1 MSINRFYL
9 NAVVNALFARGF
21 TIDVRHQSSK
31 SLSAKRDEK
40 IAISRHGGQMRT
52 TNSTFRHMMPRRM
65 LLAFLKTIFG
75 LTLFGT
81 VIMSGGAAFAKSL
94 SLNPAQLGTFCPPGS
109 EPADAKHTN
118 LLSVRDQAEIKKN
131 VQGFMALDATARRS
145 LGHPLGPQDYWEKGY
160 TAMFDVAKEVPSDW
174 VLYIAYR
181 HSNTCVNKN
190 GAVAIILLDVA
201 KMAGQ
206 KIEKP
211 PKRYPSFTSPQSYW
225 DAFSKVAVVQ
235 PEKEATPEQPVLFT
249 AIPLYKTGYGDWRI
263 EQEKVP
269 TLRKFIK
276 AEWQEDIAQTKKFS
290 QCNAP
295 VQRFPGNCE
304 LNEEKKQLF
313 IKYSR
318 PAWSVYPKD
327 MKLGITPHSLVKP

>member
-145 LGHPLGPQDYWEKGY
+145 LGHPLGPQDYWERGY
-160 TAMFDVAKEVPSDW
+160 TVMFDVTKEVPHDG

-181 HSNTCVNKN
+181 FTNTCARKD
-190 GAVAIILLDVA
+190 GAWATILLDI
-201 KMAGQ
+201 AGISGR
-206 KIEKP
+206 KIEKIFQG
-211 PKRYPSFTSPQSYW
+211 SLGFVSPQRYW
-225 DAFSKVAVVQ
+225 DAISKKALVL
-235 PEKEATPEQPVLFT
+235 PDKDSTPEQPLIFTVL
-249 AIPLYKTGYGDWRI
+249 PLTKNGYGDWWI
-263 EQEKVP
+263 EQSEVP
-269 TLRKFIK
+269 ALKKFIK
-276 AEWQEDIAQTKKFS
+276 AHLQAEIEKTNKFS
-290 QCNAP
+290 QCQASMP
-295 VQRFPGNCE
+295 RDPGACAS
-304 LNEEKKQLF
+304 NEQEKLTLL
-313 IKYSR
+313 KYSR
-318 PAWSVYPKD
+318 PAWSIYPKD
-327 MKLGITPHSLVKP
+327 MRLGITSN